1 MSHSDYDKVKQCTN
15 IVQVKTIGTPIPLNS
30 IMFSLSILVIIALIN
45 IGVRLSSNLHI
56 LLTFGL
62 TQTRLVLRSPEHHH
76 RPPHLRNFLF
86 LRSIHRLVCS
96 PPASNPQTHPTTN
109 SLPSILQKR
118 ARGEPLPP
126 SRFSLGKFGIPIN
139 LFAVF
144 YVTVACIAS
153 FFPVVNS
160 TAVAD
165 MNWSVV
171 MFGGVLVIAC
181 VDYVF
186 RGKKHYIEPVKHLNK
201 M

>member
-1 MSHSDYDKVKQCTN
+1 MFRSNYGNMKQCTN
-15 IVQVKTIGTPIPLNS
+15 KLQVKTIGTPIPLNS

-45 IGVRLSSNLHI
+45 IGVRLSSNPHNLQTI
-56 LLTFGL
+56 PLTP
-62 TQTRLVLRSPEHHH
+62 TRLVLRSPEHHH
-76 RPPHLRNFLF
+76 RPAHLGNLFF
-86 LRSIHRLVCS
+86 LRSIHRMVCFS
-96 PPASNPQTHPTTN
+96 LTFNPQSHPTTD
-109 SLPSILQKR
+109 SSPSILQKR

-139 LFAVF
+139 LFAVL

-181 VDYVF
+181 VDYIF

>member
-1 MSHSDYDKVKQCTN
+1 
-15 IVQVKTIGTPIPLNS
+15 
-30 IMFSLSILVIIALIN
+30 MFSLSILVIIALIN
-45 IGVRLSSNLHI
+45 IGVRLSSNSLK
-56 LLTFGL
+56 LLIIPL
-62 TQTRLVLRSPEHHH
+62 TQVRLVLGSPQHHH
-76 RPPHLRNFLF
+76 RPSHLRNFF
-86 LRSIHRLVCS
+86 LIRPLHRLVRS
-96 PPASNPQTHPTTN
+96 SLALNPQHHATTN
-109 SLPSILQKR
+109 PSPSILQKR
-118 ARGEPLPP
+118 ARGEALPP

-139 LFAVF
+139 LFAVL

>member
-1 MSHSDYDKVKQCTN
+1 MFRSNYGNMKQCTN
-15 IVQVKTIGTPIPLNS
+15 KLQVKTIGTPIPLNS

-45 IGVRLSSNLHI
+45 IGVRLSSNPHNLQTI
-56 LLTFGL
+56 PL

-76 RPPHLRNFLF
+76 RPAHLRNLCF
-86 LRSIHRLVCS
+86 LRSIHRMVCVS
-96 PPASNPQTHPTTN
+96 LTFNPQSHPTTD
-109 SLPSILQKR
+109 SSPSILQKR

-139 LFAVF
+139 LFAVL

-181 VDYVF
+181 VYYIF

>member
-1 MSHSDYDKVKQCTN
+1 
-15 IVQVKTIGTPIPLNS
+15 
-30 IMFSLSILVIIALIN
+30 MFSLSILVIIALIN
-45 IGVRLSSNLHI
+45 IGVRISSNPHN
-56 LLTFGL
+56 LLIVSL
-62 TQTRLVLRSPEHHH
+62 MQAYLVLRSPEHHH
-76 RPPHLRNFLF
+76 RPPHLRNIIL
-86 LRSIHRLVCS
+86 LRSIHRLVRRILPVHNS
-96 PPASNPQTHPTTN
+96 PSSTNPY
-109 SLPSILQKR
+109 PSILQKR
-118 ARGEPLPP
+118 VRGETLPP

-139 LFAVF
+139 LFAVL

-186 RGKKHYIEPVKHLNK
+186 RGKKHYVEPVKHLNK